1 MTREGLDR
9 CELHVLGVARMPGRG
24 QRALRGAAPAAEI
37 VELESADSDAGA
49 DSAEEASAAGGDLD
63 AQDADGSGGSGGGSG
78 DEDEDEDEDEEL
90 AGNEAAAARPDGRG
104 KNVKGPIN
112 MKKLQKFQDKLEKTG
127 VVYLSRVPPYMKAQ
141 KVRHLLSQYGEL
153 GRIYLTPEDPAIRK
167 KRKAMGG
174 NKKQSFVDGWIE
186 FADKSVAKRVA
197 KTLNAT
203 PIGGKSTSFYSSDL
217 WNLKYLSKFK
227 WNHLTEKVAYDNQV
241 RKQKL
246 LAEIAQAKRER
257 DFYMDKAEEHKHRE
271 RILKK
276 QKTLEDA
283 QPAQGVGDAE
293 PPPRKKKKHGS
304 GTASAGRQVRVA
316 CIGLDFGSNST
327 SCICCARVAAPHPYH
342 FGLFC
347 VYLHADLH
355 TYIGSYV
362 QAAAVVAR
370 GQQRGGCTWCR
381 RRGGSSERQDAQRA
395 RHGLWQVG
403 S

>member
-1 MTREGLDR
+1 M
-9 CELHVLGVARMPGRG
+9 LGVARMPGRG

-304 GTASAGRQVRVA
+304 GSGTASAGRQVRVA